1 MSFQVALSGL
11 AAAQTELDVTGNN
24 IANVATTGFKES
36 RAEFTDIYATSIQD
50 LGTQAAGRGV
60 RVARVSQQFSQGT
73 VEFTSNNLDL
83 AVNGEG
89 FFVLEDTA
97 GSRFYSRAG
106 AFSIDREG
114 YVTNHADQRLQVY
127 PAIANSTSFDTGT
140 VSDLQLNLQPSAPS
154 ASTSITAGLNINAS
168 DTAPTVAFNTTTPT
182 ATMYNS
188 ASSITTYDSLGDAH
202 TATMYF
208 RKTSTANEWEIY
220 QSVDGGVADGPE
232 TIVFDAAGAL
242 VPDHANG
249 SDTAG
254 IVSFGPYT
262 FTNGASAMSLG
273 VDFNTATQYAGEF
286 GVNDLSQNGYT
297 SGRLNGVDVD
307 ASGVVF
313 ARFTNGRSDSLGQVV
328 LAKFNNP
335 SGMGKEGDNN
345 WTETFDS
352 GDAQLGEAG
361 TSSFGNIQSG
371 ALELSNVDIA
381 TQLVKLIVAQRNFQ
395 ANAKAI
401 TTADQ
406 VTQAVINIR

>member
-11 AAAQTELDVTGNN
+11 AAAQTDLDVTGNN
-24 IANVATTGFKES
+24 IANVATTGFKQS
-36 RAEFTDIYATSIQD
+36 RAEFSDIYATSIQD
-50 LGTQAAGRGV
+50 LGTQASGRGV

-89 FFVLEDTA
+89 FFVLEDSA

-106 AFSIDREG
+106 ALSVDREG
-114 YVTNHADQRLQVY
+114 YIINHASQRLQAY
-127 PAIANSTSFDTGT
+127 PPITGSDAFDTGT
-140 VSDLQLNLQPSAPS
+140 VADLQLNLQPSAPET
-154 ASTSITAGLNINAS
+154 STSISAGVNINAS
-168 DTAPTVAFNTTTPT
+168 DTAPTVAFVAAAPT

-188 ASSITTYDSLGDAH
+188 ASSITVYDTLGDAH

-208 RKTSTANEWEIY
+208 RKTAANTWDVY
-220 QSVDGGVADGPE
+220 QSVDGGTADGPE
-232 TIVFDAAGAL
+232 EIVFDASGAL
-242 VPDHANG
+242 VPASSG
-249 SDTAG
+249 TAG
-254 IVSFGPYT
+254 VISFGPYT
-262 FTNGASAMSLG
+262 FTNGASPMTLG

-286 GVNDLSQNGYT
+286 GVNDLSQDGYT
-297 SGRLNGVDVD
+297 SGQLNGIDVD
-307 ASGVVF
+307 DAGVVF
-313 ARFTNGRSDSLGQVV
+313 ARFTNGRSTSLGQVM

-335 SGMGKEGDNN
+335 SGMGKEGGNN
-345 WTETFDS
+345 WTETFES
-352 GDAQLGEAG
+352 GDAQIGEAG
-361 TSSFGNIQSG
+361 TSSFGSIQSG

-401 TTADQ
+401 TTSDQ

>member
-106 AFSIDREG
+106 ALSVDRDG
-114 YVTNHADQRLQVY
+114 YIVNHAAQRLQAY
-127 PAIANSTSFDTGT
+127 PPITGTTNFDTGT
-140 VSDLQLNLQPSAPS
+140 VTDLQLNLQPSAPS
-154 ASTSITAGLNINAS
+154 ASTSITAGVNINAS
-168 DTAPTVAFNTTTPT
+168 DTAPTVAFVAAAPT

-188 ASSITTYDSLGDAH
+188 ASSITVYDTLGDAH

-208 RKTSTANEWEIY
+208 DKEAANEWDVY
-220 QSVDGGVADGPE
+220 VSVDGGTADGPE
-232 TIVFDAAGAL
+232 TIVFDSAGAL
-242 VPDHANG
+242 DPGGTNAT
-249 SDTAG
+249 DTAG
-254 IVSFGPYT
+254 IVSFGAYT
-262 FTNGASAMSLG
+262 FTNGAATMSLDI
-273 VDFNTATQYAGEF
+273 DFNTATQYAGEF
-286 GVNDLSQNGYT
+286 GVNELSQNGYT

-307 ASGVVF
+307 DSGVVF
-313 ARFTNGRSDSLGQVV
+313 ARFTNGRSTSLGQVV

-335 SGMGKEGDNN
+335 SGMGKEGGNN

-361 TSSFGNIQSG
+361 TSSFGTIQSG

-401 TTADQ
+401 TTSDQ